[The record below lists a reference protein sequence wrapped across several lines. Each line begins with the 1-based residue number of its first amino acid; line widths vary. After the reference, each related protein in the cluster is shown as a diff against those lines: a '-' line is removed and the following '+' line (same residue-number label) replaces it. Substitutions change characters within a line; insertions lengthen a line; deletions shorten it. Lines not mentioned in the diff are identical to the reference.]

1 MNIGHKEGKM
11 NKKRKF
17 LDLFQVF
24 LVIGLV
30 FSVFLS
36 SHAKEHVVE
45 MTEHKFVPSKINI
58 KRGDSI
64 KFVNKSKNFHNIVA
78 EKLKIRTKLIKKG
91 EFLVIKPDQVGKFDF
106 YCQPHRSMGMVG
118 EITIE

>member
-1 MNIGHKEGKM
+1 VNIVQNGGEM
-11 NKKRKF
+11 NKNRKI
-17 LDLFQVF
+17 LDLVQVV

-36 SHAKEHVVE
+36 SNPKEHVVE
-45 MTEHKFVPSKINI
+45 MTENKFVPSKITI

-64 KFVNKSKNFHNIVA
+64 KFVNKSKNFHNVVV

-91 EFLVIKPDQVGKFDF
+91 EFLVIKPAQVGDF
-106 YCQPHRSMGMVG
+106 SYYCQPHRSMGMTG

>member
-1 MNIGHKEGKM
+1 M
-11 NKKRKF
+11 NKNKKF
-17 LDLFQVF
+17 LDLVQVF

-36 SHAKEHVVE
+36 ARSKEYVVE
-45 MTEHKFVPSKINI
+45 MTKNRFIPDKITI
-58 KRGDSI
+58 KKGDSI
-64 KFVNKSKNFHNIVA
+64 KFINKSNNFHNVVI

-91 EFLVIKPDQVGKFDF
+91 KFLLVKPDQIGRFTY
-106 YCQPHRSMGMVG
+106 YCQPHKSMGMVG

>member
-1 MNIGHKEGKM
+1 MYKNPRI
-11 NKKRKF
+11 
-17 LDLFQVF
+17 LDLAQVV
-24 LVIGLV
+24 LVVGLA

-36 SHAKEHVVE
+36 SSAKEHVVE
-45 MTEHKFVPSKINI
+45 MTEHRFIPSKITI

-64 KFVNKSKNFHNIVA
+64 KFVNKSKNFHNVVV

-91 EFLVIKPDQVGKFDF
+91 DFLVISPSGLGKFDY